1 MPASA
6 FSDDLR
12 VVSDNLGLVFV
23 ATAFADNAQTVNG
36 FALFG

>member
-6 FSDDLR
+6 FSDGLR
-12 VVSDNLGLVFV
+12 VVSDNLCLMFV
-23 ATAFADNAQTVNG
+23 AVSPADNAQTVNG